1 MAGAQA
7 DGMDGELKMTY
18 IEEQLAVKIG
28 ETSDEVAHTECFDT
42 EQRAEIY
49 SILAALKLGTDA
61 HRTQVKLLAKRLREK
76 TADV

>member
-7 DGMDGELKMTY
+7 DGTGGELKMTY

-28 ETSDEVAHTECFDT
+28 ETSNEVAHTECFDT
-42 EQRAEIY
+42 EERAEVY
-49 SILAALKLGTDA
+49 SILEALKLGTEA
-61 HRTQVKLLAKRLREK
+61 HRTQVKLLAKRLRGK